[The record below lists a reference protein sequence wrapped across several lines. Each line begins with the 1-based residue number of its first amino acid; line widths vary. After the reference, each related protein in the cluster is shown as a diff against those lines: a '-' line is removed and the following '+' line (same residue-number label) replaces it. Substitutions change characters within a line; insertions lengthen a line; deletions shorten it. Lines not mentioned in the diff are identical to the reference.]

1 MPSLVR
7 VAEELHLSERS
18 LRRHLQAEGTCFR
31 ALADEVRK
39 ALAIELLTKA
49 GLKLDEIAGCLGYAD
64 AGSFIH
70 AFKRWTGESPTQF
83 RRQFWKD

>member
-1 MPSLVR
+1 MSGNPTHLV
-7 VAEELHLSERS
+7 LYLSKQTWLGEAGER
-18 LRRHLQAEGTCFR
+18 
-31 ALADEVRK
+31 LADEVRK

-49 GLKLDEIAGCLGYAD
+49 GLKLDEIAGRLGYAD